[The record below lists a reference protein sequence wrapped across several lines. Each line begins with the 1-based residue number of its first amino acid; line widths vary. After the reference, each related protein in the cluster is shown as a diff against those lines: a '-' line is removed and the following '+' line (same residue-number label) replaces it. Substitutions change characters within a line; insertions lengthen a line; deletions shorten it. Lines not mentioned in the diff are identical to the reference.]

1 MTDIMLDLET
11 LSVRPDA
18 AIIVIGA
25 IKFFREGDV
34 LPLEKSDTFYRR
46 ITIESCKKAGLRID
60 NSTVRW
66 WKEQDK
72 AVRYEALENPD
83 RIPLNQAL
91 REFAIWMGNSTY
103 VWGNGD
109 DFDCTILGEA
119 FSRCN
124 MKIPW
129 KFFLTR
135 DCRTLFDLA
144 GIKKSDLPSG
154 LEHHAIH
161 DCYRQIVGVKKSLS
175 LLRRREY

>member
-18 AIIVIGA
+18 AIIIIGA
-25 IKFFREGDV
+25 IKFCRKGNI
-34 LPLEKSDTFYRR
+34 LSLEDSDKFYRR

-60 NSTVRW
+60 NSTMKW
-66 WKEQDK
+66 WNEQAKD
-72 AVRYEALENPD
+72 VRYEALENPD
-83 RIPLNQAL
+83 RVPLEQAL
-91 REFAIWMGNSTY
+91 QEFSIWMGNSTY

-124 MKIPW
+124 MEIPW

-144 GIKKSDLPSG
+144 GIKKADLPRG

-161 DCYRQIVGVKKSLS
+161 DCYRQIVGVKNSLRRLS
-175 LLRRREY
+175 L